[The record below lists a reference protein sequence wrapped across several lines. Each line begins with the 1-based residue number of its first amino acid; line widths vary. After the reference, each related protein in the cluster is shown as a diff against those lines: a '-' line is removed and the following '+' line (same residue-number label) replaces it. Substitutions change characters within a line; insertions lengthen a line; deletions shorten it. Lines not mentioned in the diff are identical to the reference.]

1 MEFYASKGLKFDEE
15 LINTDNLNRRLPA
28 HFYDPQSVPWASELK
43 YRFKTTDITN
53 VFMLQ
58 SFLKELKL

>member
-28 HFYDPQSVPWASELK
+28 HFYDPISVPWASNSK
-43 YRFKTTDITN
+43 FRFITTDITN
-53 VFMLQ
+53 VLMLR
-58 SFLKELKL
+58 SFLKELKF